1 MPDET
6 FNDQTRASVQ
16 VLQYLGPLPTK
27 LSRTVHLDYAPQQ
40 IDFNPNKV
48 YMASQFTAIR
58 RDLFYIK
65 PSRIAKL
72 AEFSRKTG
80 SGGTAESFKCKCARG
95 DSCPGCLLFP
105 SAAFLDPQEWFDHVS
120 ILPALSSLSVRI
132 IILVNPH
139 STRTPKVCATVIH
152 RNGCYSESSGESVDC
167 SCYRSKRVSLR
178 VSVCRGFV

>member
-72 AEFSRKTG
+72 AEFSRKMPLEAPPNHSSASAPEETAVPAACCSLRRPFWTRKNG
-80 SGGTAESFKCKCARG
+80 SIM
-95 DSCPGCLLFP
+95 FP
-105 SAAFLDPQEWFDHVS
+105 YFLPFPPFLCVSSYSS
-120 ILPALSSLSVRI
+120 ILTPLVHPKSV
-132 IILVNPH
+132 L
-139 STRTPKVCATVIH
+139 
-152 RNGCYSESSGESVDC
+152 
-167 SCYRSKRVSLR
+167 L
-178 VSVCRGFV
+178 